1 MYCLKLS
8 AMLVVAVICQET
20 LGSDKWWAGR
30 GCNKGNV
37 KQVLKPKSSKFP
49 VRCCS
54 KVGTLTCD
62 LMDDEKCYQK
72 DKTTHR
78 EAEEQ
83 CNNKELRLC
92 TKAELAKKIC
102 CESGVR
108 CKNHLT
114 WSSTSDCKTD
124 DDKKRTCVFPF
135 KYDGIEYHKCTNVD
149 YIKLPGKTWCGL
161 KYDVKE
167 RSDWAECKEKCSGS
181 ALQYV

>member
-8 AMLVVAVICQET
+8 AMLVVAVVCQET
-20 LGSDKWWAGR
+20 LGSDKWWAGK
-30 GCNKGNV
+30 GCNKD
-37 KQVLKPKSSKFP
+37 QVLKPKWSNLS

-54 KVGTLTCD
+54 KEGALTCD
-62 LMDDEKCYQK
+62 TIGEGCQK

-78 EAEEQ
+78 EAEKQ
-83 CNNKELRLC
+83 CNDEGLRLC

-102 CESGVR
+102 CERKGR

-167 RSDWAECKEKCSGS
+167 RSDWAECKGKCSGS